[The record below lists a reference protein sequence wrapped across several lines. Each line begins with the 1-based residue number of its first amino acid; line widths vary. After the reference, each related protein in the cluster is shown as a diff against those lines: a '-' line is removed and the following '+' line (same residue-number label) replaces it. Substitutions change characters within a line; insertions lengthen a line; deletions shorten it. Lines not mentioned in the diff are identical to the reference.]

1 MSSREHRRGGGPG
14 EWGSGSSESVLGSG
28 LTRNEI
34 GQERKV
40 TPGPGS
46 MCKGPEM

>member
-1 MSSREHRRGGGPG
+1 MQGVVRVP
-14 EWGSGSSESVLGSG
+14 LGSG

-40 TPGPGS
+40 SPGPGS
-46 MCKGPEM
+46 MCKAQRCEGAEIFWSVT